1 MFITYFRVRFIII
14 NVFFSI
20 FEEKAYGRIPQKN
33 EFTVFIE
40 KTS

>member
-1 MFITYFRVRFIII
+1 MFITCFCVRFII

-20 FEEKAYGRIPQKN
+20 FEEKAYGRIPQTN
-33 EFTVFIE
+33 EFTAFIE